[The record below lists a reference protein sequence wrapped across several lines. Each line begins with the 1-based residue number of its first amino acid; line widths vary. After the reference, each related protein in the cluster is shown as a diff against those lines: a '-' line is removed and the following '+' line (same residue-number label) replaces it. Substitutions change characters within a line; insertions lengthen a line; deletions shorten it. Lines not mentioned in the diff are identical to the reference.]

1 MEAGE
6 GLSMG
11 QEFADDIFITGRERR
26 QFLSFT
32 CLSGDSAKGSPRHAG
47 SRHNGAIK
55 ERMVLPHYP
64 GEEEGRGLRLCV
76 DYRRLNMVT
85 AVDAYPMPCIDDLI
99 NRLGRARYITT
110 LDLACGYWEV
120 PMAEEDQAKTA
131 FTTPMGLY

>member
-11 QEFADDIFITGRERR
+11 QEFADDIFVTGRERR

-55 ERMVLPHYP
+55 ERVVLPHCP
-64 GEEEGRGLRLCV
+64 GEEEGQGSQAVCRLSATQHG
-76 DYRRLNMVT
+76 DSSRRVSH
-85 AVDAYPMPCIDDLI
+85 AVH
-99 NRLGRARYITT
+99 
-110 LDLACGYWEV
+110 
-120 PMAEEDQAKTA
+120 
-131 FTTPMGLY
+131 